1 MADRLDEATTEGITM
16 TRSTTLDSDYEV
28 RGDPLGRFLSPFTD
42 NWWLPL
48 VTGVAWLVVSILIFR
63 FDYTTVAAVAMLFGL
78 VALASAMNEV
88 LLASTS
94 SRGWRVAHLVFAALS
109 FVVGI
114 ISFIHPGDTFVALAA
129 LVSFYLVFRGSFD
142 LVMAFSLS
150 HEVPGWWLLV
160 ITAISELLIG
170 FWAAGSWNLS
180 VVVLVAWV
188 GAAAL
193 MRGVIEI
200 VLALQVR
207 DAAHRL
213 SR

>member
-1 MADRLDEATTEGITM
+1 M
-16 TRSTTLDSDYEV
+16 TRSTMLDSDY
-28 RGDPLGRFLSPFTD
+28 RLSSDPLGRFRSPMTD

-63 FDYTTVAAVAMLFGL
+63 FDYTTVAAVAVLFGL

-88 LLASTS
+88 LLASIST
-94 SRGWRVAHLVFAALS
+94 RGWRVAHLVLAALS

-114 ISFIHPGDTFVALAA
+114 VSFVHPGDTFVALAA

-142 LVMAFSLS
+142 LVLAFSLS
-150 HEVPGWWLLV
+150 HEMPGWWLLV

-193 MRGVIEI
+193 MRGVTEI
-200 VLALQVR
+200 AFAFQLR
-207 DAAHRL
+207 DAAHRT
-213 SR
+213 SG

>member
-1 MADRLDEATTEGITM
+1 M
-16 TRSTTLDSDYEV
+16 LDSDY
-28 RGDPLGRFLSPFTD
+28 RLSSDPLGRFRSPMTD

-63 FDYTTVAAVAMLFGL
+63 FDYTTVAAVAVLFGL

-88 LLASTS
+88 LLASIST
-94 SRGWRVAHLVFAALS
+94 RGWRVAHLVLAALS

-114 ISFIHPGDTFVALAA
+114 VSFVHPGDTFVALAA

-142 LVMAFSLS
+142 LVLAFSLS
-150 HEVPGWWLLV
+150 HEMPGWWLLV

-193 MRGVIEI
+193 MRGVTEI
-200 VLALQVR
+200 AFAFQLR
-207 DAAHRL
+207 DAAHRT
-213 SR
+213 SG